1 MEKTTGTRGA
11 STVIENDP
19 LTPHEVAAFLEGR
32 LEGDELTRVE
42 AYLADNP
49 SARQE
54 LIKASRIIQSAPQRE
69 VKRSRRFYPLIG
81 LAAAAA
87 IALVFIQPGDVK
99 QLSVPASTERRGVG
113 DEPEQVVLVSPLD
126 GGQIRDRTLPLTW
139 HAVDGATY
147 RIFISDA
154 SGNSVFKT
162 STSDTSLVLP
172 ETVKADGTYY
182 WSVDAISPDGSSST
196 SGYHEF
202 RLIGR

>member
-1 MEKTTGTRGA
+1 MEKTTETRGA

-42 AYLADNP
+42 SYLADNP

-69 VKRSRRFYPLIG
+69 VKRSRRFYPLVG

-99 QLSVPASTERRGVG
+99 QISVPVSTERRGVG
-113 DEPEQVVLVSPLD
+113 DAPEQVVLVSPLD
-126 GGQIRDRTLPLTW
+126 GGEIKDRALPLTW

-172 ETVKADGTYY
+172 ETVKSGGTYY